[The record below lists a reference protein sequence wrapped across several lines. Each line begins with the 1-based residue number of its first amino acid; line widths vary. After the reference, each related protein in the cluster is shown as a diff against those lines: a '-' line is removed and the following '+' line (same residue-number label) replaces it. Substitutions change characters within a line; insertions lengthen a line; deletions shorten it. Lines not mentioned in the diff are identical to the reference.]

1 MNLTPRSGFSTLVV
15 SSMVL
20 LLGLAQPSF
29 ATTDNEASTPAPGP
43 ALQLVGV
50 RAAVSSQ
57 AAILTLEVSGEFTYS
72 PRTSGERLV
81 FVDLPGVV
89 STRPPDSHLLPSD
102 LISSYRVVPYFHE
115 GQRGARLEVL
125 LKQPVK
131 VSYQQNPGALQVT
144 FVSAT
149 GSTPAAVPGAHEALA
164 VARAETEATT
174 PLARRTRWNAVEKVT
189 FVREEDKLRVLIL
202 ANGAVEYRSFQL
214 KNPPRLVVDI
224 PQTTNRAGYRQIRVG
239 TPPLQRIRVAQF
251 RSDPPISR
259 VVLDLDAVTPYKV
272 YRRGHVVEVELKA
285 PGARTGHA
293 RGAKAEPAKSSTI
306 ITEVALP
313 EAAVADANLSRP
325 AAAPPAAP
333 PTSEKAPEVE
343 ALPLLDKLVGRLPV
357 LAAARPTIAPPPP
370 PGAESAVALDQAETP
385 PLDPANVAAA
395 TLPTPSAPAAGFASQ
410 EAPAAEQQPPPVPM
424 QQEPMPGPLYTGEPI
439 SVNLKDVDLKDFF
452 RLMHEISGLNVV
464 LDPAVSGRVTIVLED
479 VPWDQALDIVLRN
492 NGLDKQ
498 LEGNM
503 LRIARRTTLR
513 QEEEEVLALELARQS
528 AVERVTVLRTLN
540 YSRSEQMMNTLSK
553 FRSPRGE
560 IISDERTNTLIIT
573 DIPQVIPVMD
583 DIIRQ
588 LDRRSVQVQIEARI
602 VAASR
607 SFSREL
613 GAQFGF
619 LYSPRVSGR
628 TVIHGSPFA
637 QSPVRVT
644 TGFPTRYEVEGDAL
658 PLFSNFPAA
667 GATTGFTLIHRTP
680 STALDFI
687 ISAAET
693 KSIGK
698 LLSKPTLITQ
708 NNVEATV
715 SQGLQI
721 PIQTTINNT
730 ISVQLTPVTLQLT
743 VRPQVTD
750 EGTIFLSITVSNN
763 AIAAGIQRINGI
775 PALTIQTATTEVLVE
790 DGGTVVF
797 GGVIQNESNLT
808 IEQVPLLGSIPVI
821 GHLFKRTGVSS
832 STNELLFFITPK
844 IV

>member
-20 LLGLAQPSF
+20 LLGLVPLSL
-29 ATTDNEASTPAPGP
+29 ATEDGGTTTPAPAP
-43 ALQLVGV
+43 AMQLGTV

-57 AAILTLEVSGEFTYS
+57 ATMLTLEVNGEFTYS
-72 PRTSGERLV
+72 PRTFGERLV

-89 STRPPDSHLLPSD
+89 SARPPDSHLLSSK
-102 LISSYRVVPYFHE
+102 LVSSYRVVPFFRE

-125 LKQPVK
+125 LKQAAK
-131 VSYQQNPGALQVT
+131 VSYQQNPGVLQVT
-144 FVSAT
+144 FTPAT
-149 GSTPAAVPGAHEALA
+149 GSTRAAAPGVHEAPPLAVPGA
-164 VARAETEATT
+164 ETPATT
-174 PLARRTRWNAVEKVT
+174 PSARRVQGNAVEKVT
-189 FVREEDKLRVLIL
+189 FSRDEGKLRVLIL
-202 ANGAVEYRSFQL
+202 ANGPVEYHSFQL

-224 PQTTNRAGYRQIRVG
+224 LQTANRAGHRNIRVA
-239 TPPLQRIRVAQF
+239 TPPLQSIRVAQF
-251 RSDPPISR
+251 RRHPPISR
-259 VVLDLDAVTPYKV
+259 VVMDLDRITPYKV
-272 YRRGHVVEVELKA
+272 RRRGHVVEVELGA
-285 PGARTGHA
+285 PGAKTA
-293 RGAKAEPAKSSTI
+293 RAPTAKARPETGST
-306 ITEVALP
+306 
-313 EAAVADANLSRP
+313 
-325 AAAPPAAP
+325 AAAPGAAIADVHLSSAAAAP
-333 PTSEKAPEVE
+333 STSEQVPEADV
-343 ALPLLDKLVGRLPV
+343 LPLLDELVSRLPV
-357 LAAARPTIAPPPP
+357 LAAARPTIVAPPQPAA
-370 PGAESAVALDQAETP
+370 GSAEALDQAETP
-385 PLDPANVAAA
+385 PLDPANVEAA
-395 TLPTPSAPAAGFASQ
+395 TLSTPPVPAAGFAAPAPQ
-410 EAPAAEQQPPPVPM
+410 EAPEAQQPPPVPA
-424 QQEPMPGPLYTGEPI
+424 QQEPLPGPRYTGEPI

-498 LEGNM
+498 LEGNV
-503 LRIARRTTLR
+503 LRIARRETLR
-513 QEEEEVLALELARQS
+513 TEQEESLALEQARQS
-528 AVERVTVLRTLN
+528 AAERVTVLRTLN
-540 YSRSEQMMNTLSK
+540 YSRSEQMMTTLGK

-607 SFSREL
+607 AFAREL
-613 GAQFGF
+613 GAQFGG
-619 LYSPRVSGR
+619 LYSPRTTGR
-628 TVIHGSPFA
+628 TIITGSPFA
-637 QSPVRVT
+637 ESPFTVT
-644 TGFPTRYEVEGDAL
+644 PFPNQRFAVEGNQL

-667 GATTGFTLIHRTP
+667 GATTGLSLIHRTP

-687 ISAAET
+687 ITAAET

-721 PIQTTINNT
+721 PVQTTINNT
-730 ISVQLTPVTLQLT
+730 ISTQLADVTLELT

-750 EGTIFLSITVSNN
+750 EGTIFLSISVTNN
-763 AIAAGIQRINGI
+763 TIAAGIPRINGT
-775 PALTIQTATTEVLVE
+775 PALAIQQATTEVLVE

-797 GGVIQNESNLT
+797 GGVIQNSSNLT
-808 IEQVPLLGSIPVI
+808 IEQVPILGSIPVI
-821 GHLFKRTGVSS
+821 GHLFKRTGVSTE
-832 STNELLFFITPK
+832 TNELLFFITPK

>member
-29 ATTDNEASTPAPGP
+29 ATADNEASAPAPGP
-43 ALQLVGV
+43 ASQLSGM

-149 GSTPAAVPGAHEALA
+149 GSTPAAAPGAYEASPPA

-174 PLARRTRWNAVEKVT
+174 PLARRTRGNAIEKVT
-189 FVREEDKLRVLIL
+189 FAREEDKLRVLIL
-202 ANGAVEYRSFQL
+202 ANGAVEYRAFRLQ
-214 KNPPRLVVDI
+214 NPPRLVVDI
-224 PQTTNRAGYRQIRVG
+224 PQTANRAGHRQIRVG

-259 VVLDLDAVTPYKV
+259 VVMDLDTMTPYKV
-272 YRRGHVVEVELKA
+272 RRRGHVVEVELKA
-285 PGARTGHA
+285 PGARTGRA
-293 RGAKAEPAKSSTI
+293 RGAKAQTTKGSTV
-306 ITEVALP
+306 TLP
-313 EAAVADANLSRP
+313 GAAVADANLSRP
-325 AAAPPAAP
+325 APAPPA
-333 PTSEKAPEVE
+333 SEKAPEVE
-343 ALPLLDKLVGRLPV
+343 ALPLLDKLVSRLPV

-370 PGAESAVALDQAETP
+370 PATESAVALGQAETP
-385 PLDPANVAAA
+385 PLGPANVAAA

-424 QQEPMPGPLYTGEPI
+424 QQEPMPGPRYTGEPI

-464 LDPAVSGRVTIVLED
+464 LDPAVSGKVTIVLED

-498 LEGNM
+498 LEGNV

-513 QEEEEVLALELARQS
+513 QEEEEVLALEQARQQ

-553 FRSPRGE
+553 FRSP
-560 IISDERTNTLIIT
+560 
-573 DIPQVIPVMD
+573 
-583 DIIRQ
+583 
-588 LDRRSVQVQIEARI
+588 
-602 VAASR
+602 
-607 SFSREL
+607 
-613 GAQFGF
+613 
-619 LYSPRVSGR
+619 
-628 TVIHGSPFA
+628 
-637 QSPVRVT
+637 
-644 TGFPTRYEVEGDAL
+644 
-658 PLFSNFPAA
+658 
-667 GATTGFTLIHRTP
+667 
-680 STALDFI
+680 
-687 ISAAET
+687 
-693 KSIGK
+693 
-698 LLSKPTLITQ
+698 
-708 NNVEATV
+708 
-715 SQGLQI
+715 
-721 PIQTTINNT
+721 
-730 ISVQLTPVTLQLT
+730 
-743 VRPQVTD
+743 
-750 EGTIFLSITVSNN
+750 
-763 AIAAGIQRINGI
+763 
-775 PALTIQTATTEVLVE
+775 TEVLVE

>member
-15 SSMVL
+15 SSMAL
-20 LLGLAQPSF
+20 LLGLAQPNF
-29 ATTDNEASTPAPGP
+29 ATADNEASAPAPAP
-43 ALQLVGV
+43 VLQLGTV

-72 PRTSGERLV
+72 PRTSGEQLV

-102 LISSYRVVPYFHE
+102 LVSSYRVVPYFHE

-149 GSTPAAVPGAHEALA
+149 GSTPAAVPGAHEAPPPA
-164 VARAETEATT
+164 VTRAERPATT
-174 PLARRTRWNAVEKVT
+174 PLALRNRGNAVEKVT
-189 FVREEDKLRVLIL
+189 FARDEGKLRVLIR
-202 ANGAVEYRSFQL
+202 ANGAVEYRSFRL
-214 KNPPRLVVDI
+214 ENPPRLVVDI
-224 PQTTNRAGYRQIRVG
+224 PQTVNRAGHRQILVG

-251 RSDPPISR
+251 RNDPPISR
-259 VVLDLDAVTPYKV
+259 VVLDLDTMTPYKV
-272 YRRGHVVEVELKA
+272 HRRGHVVEVELQA

-293 RGAKAEPAKSSTI
+293 RGAKAEPAESST
-306 ITEVALP
+306 VALP
-313 EAAVADANLSRP
+313 EAAVATANLSRP
-325 AAAPPAAP
+325 AVAPPASP
-333 PTSEKAPEVE
+333 PASEKAPEVE

-357 LAAARPTIAPPPP
+357 LAAARPTIAPPPAA
-370 PGAESAVALDQAETP
+370 GSAVALDHAETP
-385 PLDPANVAAA
+385 PLDPANAAAA
-395 TLPTPSAPAAGFASQ
+395 TLPTPSAPTAGFASQ
-410 EAPAAEQQPPPVPM
+410 EAPAAEQSPPPVPM
-424 QQEPMPGPLYTGEPI
+424 QQEPMPGPRYTGEPI

-498 LEGNM
+498 LEGNV

-513 QEEEEVLALELARQS
+513 QEEEEVLALEQARQQ

-540 YSRSEQMMNTLSK
+540 YSRSEQMTRTLSK

-588 LDRRSVQVQIEARI
+588 LDQRSVQVQIEARI

-607 SFSREL
+607 SFAREL

-628 TVIHGSPFA
+628 TVIQGSPFA
-637 QSPVRVT
+637 QSPLAVT
-644 TGFPTRYEVEGDAL
+644 TSGPSRFSVEGDQL

-667 GATTGFTLIHRTP
+667 GATTGLALIHRTP

-693 KSIGK
+693 KSLGK

-708 NNVEATV
+708 SNVEASV
-715 SQGLQI
+715 QQGLQI

-730 ISVQLTPVTLQLT
+730 ISVQLAPVTLVLT

-750 EGTIFLSITVSNN
+750 EGTIFLSVNVTNN
-763 AIAAGIQRINGI
+763 TIAAGIPRINGI
-775 PALTIQTATTEVLVE
+775 PALTLQQAATEVLVE

-797 GGVIQNESNLT
+797 GGVIQNQTNLT

-821 GHLFKRTGVSS
+821 GHLFKRTGVSTE
-832 STNELLFFITPK
+832 TNELLFFITPK

>member
-1 MNLTPRSGFSTLVV
+1 MNLTARSGFSTLVV

-20 LLGLAQPSF
+20 LLGLAQPNF
-29 ATTDNEASTPAPGP
+29 ATADSEASAPAPVP
-43 ALQLVGV
+43 ALQLGAV
-50 RAAVSSQ
+50 RAAISSQ
-57 AAILTLEVSGEFTYS
+57 AAIFTLEISGEFTYS
-72 PRTSGERLV
+72 PRTSGEQLV

-102 LISSYRVVPYFHE
+102 LVSSYRVVPYFHE

-131 VSYQQNPGALQVT
+131 VSYQKNPGALQVT

-149 GSTPAAVPGAHEALA
+149 GSTPAAVPGTHEAPPPA
-164 VARAETEATT
+164 VARAEKPATT
-174 PLARRTRWNAVEKVT
+174 PLALRTRLRTRGNAVENVT
-189 FVREEDKLRVLIL
+189 FTRDGGKLRVLIR
-202 ANGAVEYRSFQL
+202 ANGAVEYRSFRL
-214 KNPPRLVVDI
+214 ENPPRLVVDI
-224 PQTTNRAGYRQIRVG
+224 PQTVNRVGHRQIRVG
-239 TPPLQRIRVAQF
+239 MPPLQRIRVAQF
-251 RSDPPISR
+251 RNDPPISR
-259 VVLDLDAVTPYKV
+259 VVMDLDTITPYKV
-272 YRRGHVVEVELKA
+272 HRRGHVVEVELQA
-285 PGARTGHA
+285 PGARTEHA
-293 RGAKAEPAKSSTI
+293 RGAKAEPAKSST
-306 ITEVALP
+306 VALP
-313 EAAVADANLSRP
+313 EAAVATANLSRP
-325 AAAPPAAP
+325 AAAPPA
-333 PTSEKAPEVE
+333 SEEAPEVE

-370 PGAESAVALDQAETP
+370 PAAEFAVALDHAETA
-385 PLDPANVAAA
+385 PLDPANAASA
-395 TLPTPSAPAAGFASQ
+395 TLPTPSAFTAGFASQ
-410 EAPAAEQQPPPVPM
+410 EAPAAEQQPPVPM
-424 QQEPMPGPLYTGEPI
+424 QQEPVPGPRYTGEPI

-479 VPWDQALDIVLRN
+479 VLWDQALDIVLRN

-498 LEGNM
+498 LEGNV
-503 LRIARRTTLR
+503 LRIARRSTLQR
-513 QEEEEVLALELARQS
+513 EEEEVLALEQARQQ

-540 YSRSEQMMNTLSK
+540 YARSALMTQTLSK

-560 IISDERTNTLIIT
+560 IISDERTNTLIIA

-588 LDRRSVQVQIEARI
+588 LDQRSVQVQIEARI

-607 SFSREL
+607 GFAREL

-637 QSPVRVT
+637 QSPLSVT
-644 TGFPTRYEVEGDAL
+644 TSGPSRFQVEGDQL

-667 GATTGFTLIHRTP
+667 GATTGLSLIHRTP

-693 KSIGK
+693 KSLGK

-715 SQGLQI
+715 QQGLQI

-750 EGTIFLSITVSNN
+750 EGTIFLTISVSNN
-763 AIAAGIQRINGI
+763 TIAAGIPRINGI
-775 PALTIQTATTEVLVE
+775 PALTTQQATTEVLVE
-790 DGGTVVF
+790 NGGTVVF
-797 GGVIQNESNLT
+797 GGVIQNQSNLT
-808 IEQVPLLGSIPVI
+808 IEQVPLLGSIPII
-821 GHLFKRTGVSS
+821 GHLFKRTGVSTETS
-832 STNELLFFITPK
+832 ELLFFITPK